1 MATIT
6 ERKTS
11 KGKRRY
17 QVQIRRKGR
26 PTLIQTF
33 PNKTLAKEWARQIE
47 GQIHSSRFLRRV
59 EEEKHSLG
67 ECIDRYEEEYLE
79 GLSKRERLNRTR
91 YLKWWKERIGEL
103 ALSEV
108 TPAVITETRAKLLK
122 KVSGPTSNRY
132 LAALSALLM
141 IAEKEWMWI
150 DQNPVRKI
158 RRRPERRG
166 RVRFLSKKER
176 KKLLEVCEKSSD
188 PRLYALVLFAL
199 TTGAR
204 KGELLGIKWSD
215 VDLKNRRARLQKT
228 KNKDRRTIS
237 FPGPAGDLLKRMS
250 KTPHISGYVFANAEG
265 KPLFRE
271 KPRRKALAAAKIDDF
286 RFHDLRHT
294 AASYLAMSGATL
306 PELAAFLGHRTL
318 AMVQRY
324 AHLTEPHSESVAERM
339 VEEFL
344 A

>member
-17 QVQIRRKGR
+17 QVQVRRKGR
-26 PTLIQTF
+26 PTLNQTF
-33 PNKTLAKEWARQIE
+33 GNKTLAKEWAKEVE
-47 GQIHSSRFLRRV
+47 GRINSSRFLRRV
-59 EEEKHSLG
+59 EEEKHTLG
-67 ECIDRYEEEYLE
+67 DCIDRYKDENLA
-79 GLSKRERLNRTR
+79 GLSERERFNRTR
-91 YLKWWKERIGEL
+91 YLDWWGERIGDL

-108 TPAVITETRAKLLK
+108 TPAVITETRAKLL
-122 KVSGPTSNRY
+122 N
-132 LAALSALLM
+132 M

-176 KKLLEVCEKSSD
+176 KKLLEACEKSTDS
-188 PRLYALVLFAL
+188 RLYALVLFAL

-204 KGELLGIKWSD
+204 KGELLGLKWSD

-250 KTPHISGYVFANAEG
+250 KTPHISGYVFANPEG

-271 KPRRKALAAAKIDDF
+271 KPWRKALSAAKIEDF

-318 AMVQRY
+318 AMAQRY
-324 AHLTEPHSESVAERM
+324 AHLTEPHSEAVAERM
-339 VEEFL
+339 VDEFL
-344 A
+344 SG